1 MTPEEP
7 EEMKSLSRHPVHLLI
22 DGRFDELFT
31 FVEAL
36 EQMPFTI
43 WIDRLQLQSLSE
55 ASEKLTCE
63 LSLSIFTDNQDISD

>member
-1 MTPEEP
+1 
-7 EEMKSLSRHPVHLLI
+7 
-22 DGRFDELFT
+22 
-31 FVEAL
+31 VEAL